1 MNFPSLSA
9 DEISRAAKREDL
21 MRETADQIIKDFAGF
36 NLEIYFSGNAEDFYQ
51 ELFGQMESHVANLL
65 ARDGTKFFNLLYRID
80 VAPEEI
86 DQYQKEFPGQSL
98 SEIITELIIHR
109 ELKKIMIR
117 DYFRR
122 SDH

>member
-9 DEISRAAKREDL
+9 DEVSRAAKREDL
-21 MRETADQIIKDFAGF
+21 VRETAEQIIKDFAGF
-36 NLEIYFSGNAEDFYQ
+36 NLEICFSGNAVDFYQ
-51 ELFGQMESHVANLL
+51 ELFGQMEKHVANLL
-65 ARDGTKFFNLLYRID
+65 ARDGSKIFNLLYRID

-117 DYFRR
+117 DYFRG
-122 SDH
+122 SDY